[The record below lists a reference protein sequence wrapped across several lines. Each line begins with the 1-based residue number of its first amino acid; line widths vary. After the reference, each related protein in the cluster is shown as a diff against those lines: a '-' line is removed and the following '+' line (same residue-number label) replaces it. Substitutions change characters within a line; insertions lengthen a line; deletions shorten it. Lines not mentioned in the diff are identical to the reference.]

1 MTEAVTVGS
10 PADLAQRQLDAY
22 NAHDIE
28 AFAACYTADVEAFL
42 LPSGE
47 RLFAG
52 RDALVDRYGPYFE
65 AQKPHAE
72 LTGRRVLGDMA
83 IDFEQVV
90 LADGSTLSAWA
101 LYQVVSAGVDKRPD
115 ESLIRRIWFVKG

>member
-1 MTEAVTVGS
+1 MTGPIPAPGS

-22 NAHDIE
+22 NAHDIK
-28 AFAACYTADVEAFL
+28 AFADCYTVDVEAYL

-52 RDALVDRYGPYFE
+52 RDALIERYGPYFE
-65 AQKPHAE
+65 AQRPHAE

-90 LADGSTLSAWA
+90 LADGTALAAWA
-101 LYQVVSAGVDKRPD
+101 LYHVEASAEGPR
-115 ESLIRRIWFVKG
+115 IRRIWFVKG

>member
-1 MTEAVTVGS
+1 MGSPALGS

-22 NAHDIE
+22 NAHDID
-28 AFAACYTADVEAFL
+28 AFAACYTEDVEAFL
-42 LPSGE
+42 LPTSE

-52 RDALVDRYGPYFE
+52 RDALIARYGPYFK
-65 AQKPHAE
+65 AQRPHAA

-90 LADGSTLSAWA
+90 LADGSTLAAWA
-101 LYQVVSAGVDKRPD
+101 LYQVQTTAVEKGEQ